1 MDLIYFSI
9 TCNIVYQ
16 KHQHK
21 VRCAL

>member
-1 MDLIYFSI
+1 MDLIYFSV